1 MIENNLSNRKDG
13 SDKVWHS
20 NANNLMKNFRDSL
33 VSLLTIFEEAHI
45 GWREENQDE
54 EFETIVEALFDGI
67 VLSKLQ
73 NKILEK
79 DAGGGKLPKYGFY
92 HRDYKGMSFIE
103 IVTGQP
109 KQVGMYVFNFISSD
123 KRPFD
128 TVNCVKIDK
137 SGKIIQKEAAFD
149 YADVNFRFQYR
160 LLNGELF
167 AFSDISI
174 AD

>member
-1 MIENNLSNRKDG
+1 M
-13 SDKVWHS
+13 WHS

-45 GWREENQDE
+45 GWRDDNQDE
-54 EFETIVEALFDGI
+54 EFESIVESLFDGI

-79 DAGGGKLPKYGFY
+79 DDGEGKTPKYGFY
-92 HRDYKGMSFIE
+92 HRDYKGMSFVE
-103 IVTGQP
+103 IITGQP
-109 KQVGMYVFNFISSD
+109 KQVGLYVFNFISSD

-137 SGKIIQKEAAFD
+137 TGKIIQKEAAFD
-149 YADVNFRFQYR
+149 FADVSFRFQYR
-160 LLNGELF
+160 LPNGDLF
-167 AFSDISI
+167 AFSDISL
-174 AD
+174 ADQ